1 MNKYS
6 SNNPTGEWSRLI
18 QQQNSQSDQQQQV
31 LKYENYQRKLQYRQ
45 ELQTAMQERNKKNSD
60 SLDNFQYA
68 DQIQQSLQRQDFEQI
83 QKLNQLKQKEAEFAK
98 YSLEQQEIKKILQ
111 KQYNQNE
118 KQQINEQMIKN
129 QQNFKEELIEKQ
141 YKKNQII
148 YELNQSYKDMEDKKR
163 IEQNKIKLF
172 EKQSMQEEVNK
183 LQQDEEQRR
192 NFLNKLKHNYH
203 QNEGLLEKYN
213 QIYQQKEREKY
224 EIDNKIIKE
233 AAEQKRQQD
242 EQRLIIERAIRQKKN
257 KETYNS
263 IMQQIE
269 YKREWK
275 EREQQQKSQ
284 ELEYFGVV
292 NEHYKRKDQDDL
304 QRKLEK
310 QKQYRQDL
318 IMQIEEQ
325 QTKKKRDQSMSTVEM
340 KINQNYYNNEALNV
354 GIVPGIFVDHNRLK
368 QQKYLDS
375 NQTKRQN
382 SQFQRQRNLSAYFP
396 SNQIY

>member
-1 MNKYS
+1 MNKFN

-18 QQQNSQSDQQQQV
+18 QQQNSQSDQQQQI
-31 LKYENYQRKLQYRQ
+31 LKQEDYQRKLQYRQ
-45 ELQTAMQERNKKNSD
+45 ELQAAMLERNKKDSESFDNS
-60 SLDNFQYA
+60 LFA
-68 DQIQQSLQRQDFEQI
+68 DQIQKNMQRQEIEQI
-83 QKLNQLKQKEAEFAK
+83 QKLHILKQKEAEFAK
-98 YSLEQQEIKKILQ
+98 YSLEQQEMKKILQ
-111 KQYNQNE
+111 KQQNINE
-118 KQQINEQMIKN
+118 KQQISEQMLKN
-129 QQNFKEELIEKQ
+129 QQIFKEELMEKQ
-141 YKKNQII
+141 NKKNRIS

-163 IEQNKIKLF
+163 MEQIKIRLF

-192 NFLNKLKHNYH
+192 NFMNKLKHDYH
-203 QNEGLLEKYN
+203 QNEGLLERYN
-213 QIYQQKEREKY
+213 QIYQQKEREKS
-224 EIDNKIIKE
+224 EIENKLIKE

-242 EQRLIIERAIRQKKN
+242 EQRQIIERAIRQKKN

-263 IMQQIE
+263 IMEQIE
-269 YKREWK
+269 YKRQWK

-292 NEHYKRKDQDDL
+292 NKHFKRKDQDDL
-304 QRKLEK
+304 QRKIEK

-354 GIVPGIFVDHNRLK
+354 GIVPGVFVDHNRLK
-368 QQKYLDS
+368 QQKHLDS

-382 SQFQRQRNLSAYFP
+382 SQFLKQRNLSAYFP
-396 SNQIY
+396 SNQLN